1 MVGLR
6 IYFLAKPTGVPDEI
20 DVRCKRK
27 KEIKNDS
34 KNFGLNKWIEIRA
47 ILEVGGNTGREE
59 NFSKR

>member
-6 IYFLAKPTGVPDEI
+6 IHFLAKPAGLPDEI
-20 DVRCKRK
+20 DVGCERK

-34 KNFGLNKWIEIRA
+34 KNFRLNKWIEIRA
-47 ILEVGGNTGREE
+47 NPEMGGNTGREE